1 MNEERSGRNFIFQ
14 KEKEKEK
21 NSNLD
26 RILTIEVVAGRDE
39 YWVEWYLG
47 RVNSFANE
55 VLASL
60 TKRVTLNRRGGVSS
74 HAGGNSI
81 ARALLKVTR
90 LTRFLSFRSLGGTR
104 SNSRDSTDCSIAPNG
119 FFYYYRI
126 YTSTIKGDTIDWVEN
141 VVPAWNRSNVVSIS
155 SETIFFFFFRRVSF
169 SRKFLTKK
177 DRFFLLIDSSTL
189 INSFFF
195 F

>member
-104 SNSRDSTDCSIAPNG
+104 CSREIQQIARLLRTVSSIIIG
-119 FFYYYRI
+119 
-126 YTSTIKGDTIDWVEN
+126 YTRR
-141 VVPAWNRSNVVSIS
+141 RSREIRSIGW
-155 SETIFFFFFRRVSF
+155 
-169 SRKFLTKK
+169 KM
-177 DRFFLLIDSSTL
+177 
-189 INSFFF
+189 
-195 F
+195 

>member
-1 MNEERSGRNFIFQ
+1 M
-14 KEKEKEK
+14 
-21 NSNLD
+21 
-26 RILTIEVVAGRDE
+26 TIEVVAGRDE

-155 SETIFFFFFRRVSF
+155 SETIFFFFFLAGFIF
-169 SRKFLTKK
+169 SKVFNEEGSIFLVN
-177 DRFFLLIDSSTL
+177 RFFDSD
-189 INSFFF
+189 
-195 F
+195 